1 MRAASNVIASI
12 LLVLVVIAA
21 AYIASRVFVSYIST
35 PEARGIYAIV
45 AHESYEGLKTIALG
59 TCSGVAHIYKVSII
73 VRVMHGGNDSFSVAV
88 TPIDRNNIGLCIAS
102 IMPENPVAISNRET
116 EITVILGTI
125 IKAEI
130 GSIGTLKITATGNT
144 TMETY
149 INI

>member
-12 LLVLVVIAA
+12 LLVLTVIAA
-21 AYIASRVFVSYIST
+21 AYIASRVFVSYVST

-45 AHESYEGLKTIALG
+45 AYESYEGFKTIAFG

-73 VRVMHGGNDSFSVAV
+73 VRVMHGGNDSFSIFV

-102 IMPENPVAISNRET
+102 IIPENPVAITNREI
-116 EITVILGTI
+116 EITVFLGT
-125 IKAEI
+125 KVKTQI
-130 GSIGTLKITATGNT
+130 GSIGTLKITAIGNT
-144 TMETY
+144 TLETY